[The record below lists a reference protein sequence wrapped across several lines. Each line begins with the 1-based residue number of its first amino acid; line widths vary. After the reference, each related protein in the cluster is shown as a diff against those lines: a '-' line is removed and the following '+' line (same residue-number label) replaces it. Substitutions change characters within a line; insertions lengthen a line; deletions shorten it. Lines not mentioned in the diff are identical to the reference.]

1 MMTRRS
7 ILSGLVASASTG
19 AVVDAAAQSDREFH
33 VYMILFRGWE
43 SACDGFRDYLLS
55 RNIRVKIT
63 VYDLDQDIKKAPVA
77 VDLVRQAKPDLVFVW
92 GTSTAIAVLG
102 PWDKPD
108 PKLHLVEFPVVF
120 CIVTDPVANGVVKS
134 SRDPGRNATGVE
146 YVAPLDVQLRAMAL
160 YRPVRKVGIVFN
172 PREQNSVSVVRG
184 LEALGPGFG
193 FELVTLPVR
202 TSSGGGLSANELP
215 DRVHDAKRAGADW
228 IYIPPDTLLNLNRD
242 ALTNAALDLK
252 LPAFS
257 SAERFI
263 RESYA
268 LCGLVSRYWSVGA
281 FAGFK
286 AEQILLGVKSAQ
298 QLPVEML
305 ARFSYLVRLDTAKRL
320 GLAPPLKVMK
330 VGEFV

>member
-1 MMTRRS
+1 MITRRS
-7 ILSGLVASASTG
+7 ILSGLAAGASTMS
-19 AVVDAAAQSDREFH
+19 AFEAAAQQDREFH
-33 VYMILFRGWE
+33 VFMILFRGWE
-43 SACDGFRDYLLS
+43 SACDGFRDYLQS

-63 VYDLDQDIKKAPVA
+63 IYDLDQDIKKAPIA

-102 PWDKPD
+102 PWDRPD
-108 PKLHLVEFPVVF
+108 PKRHLVEFPAVF

-134 SRDPGRNATGVE
+134 LQDTGRNATGVE

-160 YRPVRKVGIVFN
+160 YRPFRKVGIVFN

-184 LEALGPGFG
+184 LEALSPEFG
-193 FELVTLPVR
+193 FELGTFPVR
-202 TSSGGGLSANELP
+202 AGAGSHLPANELP
-215 DRVHDAKRAGADW
+215 DRVHEAKSAGADW
-228 IYIPPDTLLNLNRD
+228 LYIPPDTLLNVNRD

-252 LPAFS
+252 LPSFS

-263 RESYA
+263 RESHA

-286 AEQILLGVKSAQ
+286 AEQILFGMKSAR

-305 ARFSYLVRLDTAKRL
+305 ARFSYLVRLDSAKLL
-320 GLAPPLKVMK
+320 GLPPPLKVMK